1 MEEKLRSCVLFSGLS
16 AQAIAELLPLG
27 RRQTYAK
34 GQVLLAPRQRLDQLS
49 VVVDGCVQL
58 FHLFADGQRSLLGVV
73 EQSEVFGAELVCTPT
88 RLSPYHAVCSAHT
101 TLLSFPAEVFL
112 QPGRLSE
119 ATRQTVCAGLL
130 KLVANENV
138 KKDYRLAI
146 LSQNGLRARIWTYLT
161 MQADK
166 RGQDSFAI
174 PFSRED
180 LASFLCVNRSALSHE
195 LSKMEKEG
203 LILFRKNQFTVLKRG
218 LSHE

>member
-49 VVVDGCVQL
+49 VVV
-58 FHLFADGQRSLLGVV
+58 ADGQRSLLGVV

-130 KLVANENV
+130 KLVANETV

-195 LSKMEKEG
+195 LSKMAQDG
-203 LILFRKNQFTVLKRG
+203 LILFRKNQFTILKRG